1 MFLKIKFA
9 TFCRVESIFS
19 WILRFCEFFRKLR
32 FLPKIAIFKSQ
43 QKSIFNTPKCSK
55 FNLKNHLVWHF
66 FENFATLF
74 RFFAIMVL
82 QENSYVHPPHKAQF
96 STFYFFCSRFVISML
111 ANLAALMRK
120 FGATIHALFLEA
132 TPTSILTKP

>member
-9 TFCRVESIFS
+9 TFCRVESRFS

-55 FNLKNHLVWHF
+55 FNLKKHLVWHF
-66 FENFATLF
+66 FENFGTLF

-82 QENSYVHPPHKAQF
+82 QEKPHVHPPPHKAQF
-96 STFYFFCSRFVISML
+96 STYYFFCSRFVISML

-120 FGATIHALFLEA
+120 FGRPSMHYFWKR
-132 TPTSILTKP
+132 PPPPF